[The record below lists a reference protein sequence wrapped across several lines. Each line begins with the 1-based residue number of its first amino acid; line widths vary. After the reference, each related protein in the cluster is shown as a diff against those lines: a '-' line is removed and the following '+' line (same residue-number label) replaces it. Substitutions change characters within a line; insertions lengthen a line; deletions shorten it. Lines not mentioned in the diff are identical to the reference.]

1 MISRNHDADQ
11 QPENYSEYEGYFDTL
26 GKWIHSAFDD
36 VLFAMSA
43 DDRLSMSTFVNYFE
57 DDILEMVRQEI
68 GKYKE

>member
-1 MISRNHDADQ
+1 MKPRSHDADQ
-11 QPENYSEYEGYFDTL
+11 QPEGYSEYEGYFDTL

-43 DDRLSMSTFVNYFE
+43 DDRLSMSTFVDYFE
-57 DDILEMVRQEI
+57 DDILELTRQEI